1 MCAFR
6 SSQKKFGES
15 LPSQIKTH
23 PPPLISDERA
33 IHVKIDMVPQIKTRT
48 SAAILYVARLLFVSR

>member
-23 PPPLISDERA
+23 RSTT
-33 IHVKIDMVPQIKTRT
+33 IDK
-48 SAAILYVARLLFVSR
+48 